1 LFGSS
6 IVVASAQDDHG
17 TGHCQ
22 AETRLKAH
30 DAFGWLHPDA
40 EQVYEAQRDISANSP
55 PYLSTLRFGRDT
67 SARYVRLEEWRRQSA
82 D

>member
-1 LFGSS
+1 MFGSS

-17 TGHCQ
+17 TWRRQ

-40 EQVYEAQRDISANSP
+40 ELVYEAQRDMTAISP
-55 PYLSTLRFGRDT
+55 PYLSTLRFGRGT
-67 SARYVRLEEWRRQSA
+67 SARYVRLEEWRQQSA